1 MHYFDWI
8 QAKRTGQLTAAE
20 GQAYQHEQAENTA
33 LRVEEDAVELM
44 EALLS
49 AGAAGMVDPTPA
61 PQPDAGRQ
69 AAGYRRSTWVAGS
82 VMAAFLLL
90 LGWWATQQITTTPTL
105 DEPATVPAKEW
116 GPRFEESV
124 SPVPVDDVVPN
135 KKEDDVAAPATT
147 PVAQHEPT
155 APQQQEQEKELV
167 SSTESPQTNA
177 PVGDQQ
183 NQSKSKDNMVLQGMQ
198 VDKGGVLAVSSKKTI
213 ILKAGFHA
221 KAGAR
226 FTAKV
231 EADEASPR

>member
-90 LGWWATQQITTTPTL
+90 LGWWATQRTTTTPTV

-116 GPRFEESV
+116 GPRFQESLPV
-124 SPVPVDDVVPN
+124 VPVEQGTPAEVEETTKPVETP
-135 KKEDDVAAPATT
+135 APP
-147 PVAQHEPT
+147 PVAQRKSATP
-155 APQQQEQEKELV
+155 QEQMSTAGPQVAEATPRQEKTIPAEQ
-167 SSTESPQTNA
+167 E
-177 PVGDQQ
+177 
-183 NQSKSKDNMVLQGMQ
+183 MVLEGMQ